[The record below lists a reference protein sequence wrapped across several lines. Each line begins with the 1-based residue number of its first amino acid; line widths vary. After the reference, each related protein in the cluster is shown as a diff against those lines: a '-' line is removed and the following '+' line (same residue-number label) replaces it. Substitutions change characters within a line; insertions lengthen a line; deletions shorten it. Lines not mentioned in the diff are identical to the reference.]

1 MPSRYLIGIDLGTT
15 NSVVAYIDTQE
26 VADAGSPIRV
36 FPVPQLV
43 AHGEVLT
50 LPALPS
56 FLYFPTEDELSAG
69 AVSATWDEDPPMVTG
84 VLAREQG
91 ALVPSRQVSSAKS
104 WLSYPGVD
112 RRAKILPAQA
122 ESPQAMISQP
132 MISQPMISPV
142 EASARYLMHLRY
154 AWNGAIGI
162 DAETRFEHQ
171 EIVLTVPASF
181 DEEARELT
189 VEAARRAGL
198 DTLTLLE
205 EPLAAF
211 YAWIA
216 AKIAENRTA
225 ANRTAQA
232 SGQSSRPYPALDGNG
247 EDLRDGE
254 LILICDIGGGTTDFS
269 LVSARLVN
277 GELQFERTAIGEHL
291 LLGGDNLDFA
301 LARRVEDKLVK
312 DKLKDIPLTLRQR
325 YALRRACCAAKERL
339 LGDSSSDSSSELS
352 RVPVT
357 VLGSGR
363 AVVGQALS
371 VDLTREEV
379 LQILAAGFL
388 PITAPDEMPTHG
400 RAHSRATALRELGLP
415 YASDPAITRH
425 LAAFLTQAAVMNGLS
440 ANHRMAR
447 PNAVLFNGGFC
458 APAVTRERIIEAIS
472 VWFGGAQTGWRPR
485 LLNDEAVESAV
496 ESAVARGAAYY
507 GRVRRGT
514 GLRIRAGSARTYYI
528 GWRSSDGLQNDG
540 LQGICVLPAGVD
552 EGATLPLLDREFSVM
567 ANRPVSFTLYSSRTR
582 HDAHGEVAAL
592 DEADVHRHA
601 PLVTLLRYGKK
612 MRDVYLVV
620 RLRASFTEVG
630 TLELWCESR
639 DTPHRWRLQFEL
651 RSEKEEAQAQPLDT
665 AKAQPVPTRSS
676 TVATSDAAVESA
688 AQLIRDVFGG
698 SADGDTLAPETLVS
712 QMEAALGAKRDSW
725 PISAIR
731 RFSDVLIEVVAG
743 RKKSPRHEVRW
754 LNLSGFCLRPGF
766 GAPGDGARVNGLRTI
781 VSNELVFADDLQCQV
796 ELLVLL
802 RRIAGGINAS
812 EQQALYRKHTRRAGS
827 KKKGRVNRQL
837 DYEEWRLV
845 ASLEHLPASTRAAL
859 GQELVAKIRK
869 EPGDAI
875 WLWSLGR
882 LGARI
887 PLYGPRHSVVAR
899 EIAGE
904 WLTALLD
911 LFTFT
916 SVAASAI
923 ALIARRTDDR
933 SRDIDKAIRDQA
945 ISRLIALGI
954 AEETI
959 PLLSKC
965 VPPERADA
973 VRSFGESLPPGLQLV
988 SSANCL
994 LSVPALHSSQCRVVR
1009 RM

>member
-1 MPSRYLIGIDLGTT
+1 VPSRYLIGIDLGTT
-15 NSVVAYIDTQE
+15 NSVVAYIDTQK
-26 VADAGSPIRV
+26 VADADSPIRV
-36 FPVPQLV
+36 FPIPQLV
-43 AHGEVLT
+43 GQGEVRT

-104 WLSYPGVD
+104 WLSYPGVN

-122 ESPQAMISQP
+122 EPP
-132 MISQPMISPV
+132 QPMISPV
-142 EASARYLMHLRY
+142 EASARYLMHLRD
-154 AWNGAIGI
+154 AWNGAIGT

-189 VEAARRAGL
+189 VEAARSAGL
-198 DTLTLLE
+198 DKLTLLE

-216 AKIAENRTA
+216 ANRH
-225 ANRTAQA
+225 AQA
-232 SGQSSRPYPALDGNG
+232 GGPCSRPNLARDGNG
-247 EDLRDGE
+247 EDLVDGE

-269 LVSARLVN
+269 LVRARLVN

-301 LARRVEDKLVK
+301 LARRVEK
-312 DKLKDIPLTLRQR
+312 KLKDIKLTLRQR
-325 YALRRACCAAKERL
+325 YALRRACCASKERL
-339 LGDSSSDSSSELS
+339 LSDSSLK

-363 AVVGQALS
+363 AVIGQALS

-379 LQILAAGFL
+379 LKILTAGFL
-388 PITAPDEMPTHG
+388 PITAPDEMPAHG
-400 RAHSRATALRELGLP
+400 RPTGLRELGLL
-415 YASDPAITRH
+415 YTSDPAITKH
-425 LAAFLTQAAVMNGLS
+425 LAAFLTQAAVAMNGSS
-440 ANHRMAR
+440 ANQRMAR

-458 APAVTRERIIEAIS
+458 APAVTHERIVEAIS
-472 VWFGGAQTGWRPR
+472 AWFGGAQSGWRPK
-485 LLNDEAVESAV
+485 LLNNEAVD
-496 ESAVARGAAYY
+496 SAVARGAAYY

-528 GWRSSDGLQNDG
+528 GLRSDDG
-540 LQGICVLPAGVD
+540 LQGICILPAGVE
-552 EGATLPLLDREFSVM
+552 EGTTLPLLNREFSVL

-592 DEADVHRHA
+592 DEANVHRHL

-612 MRDVYLVV
+612 MRDVYLIVG
-620 RLRASFTEVG
+620 LRASFTEVG

-651 RSEKEEAQAQPLDT
+651 RGEEAQAQQLDT
-665 AKAQPVPTRSS
+665 AKPQPVPTRSS
-676 TVATSDAAVESA
+676 AVTTSDATVESA
-688 AQLIRDVFGG
+688 AQLIGSVFGG
-698 SADGDTLAPETLVS
+698 SADGDALAPETLVS

-731 RFSDVLIEVVAG
+731 RFSDVLIDVAAG
-743 RKKSPRHEVRW
+743 RQKSPRHEVRW

-766 GAPGDGARVNGLRTI
+766 GVPGDDARVNDLRTI
-781 VSNELVFADDLQCQV
+781 ASNELVFVDDLQCQV
-796 ELLVLL
+796 EMLVLL
-802 RRIAGGINAS
+802 RRIVGGINAS
-812 EQQALYRKHTRRAGS
+812 EQQALYRKHTGRAGS

-837 DYEEWRLV
+837 GYEEWRLV
-845 ASLEHLPASTRAAL
+845 ASLEHLLASTRAVL
-859 GQELVAKIRK
+859 GNELVAKIRK
-869 EPGDAI
+869 EPGDAT

-887 PLYGPRHSVVAR
+887 PLYGPLHSVVTA

-904 WLTALLD
+904 WLKALLD
-911 LFTFT
+911 LSTFT
-916 SVAASAI
+916 AVTGSAI
-923 ALIARRTDDR
+923 VLIARRTDDR
-933 SRDIDKAIRDQA
+933 SRDIDDGIREQA
-945 ISRLIALGI
+945 ISRLMALGI

-959 PLLSKC
+959 QLLSKY

-973 VRSFGESLPPGLQLV
+973 VRSFGESLPPGLQVV
-988 SSANCL
+988 SSPNCL
-994 LSVPALHSSQCRVVR
+994 LSVPALHRSDPTFSKPA
-1009 RM
+1009 

>member
-1 MPSRYLIGIDLGTT
+1 
-15 NSVVAYIDTQE
+15 
-26 VADAGSPIRV
+26 
-36 FPVPQLV
+36 
-43 AHGEVLT
+43 
-50 LPALPS
+50 
-56 FLYFPTEDELSAG
+56 
-69 AVSATWDEDPPMVTG
+69 
-84 VLAREQG
+84 
-91 ALVPSRQVSSAKS
+91 
-104 WLSYPGVD
+104 
-112 RRAKILPAQA
+112 
-122 ESPQAMISQP
+122 
-132 MISQPMISPV
+132 
-142 EASARYLMHLRY
+142 
-154 AWNGAIGI
+154 
-162 DAETRFEHQ
+162 
-171 EIVLTVPASF
+171 
-181 DEEARELT
+181 
-189 VEAARRAGL
+189 
-198 DTLTLLE
+198 
-205 EPLAAF
+205 
-211 YAWIA
+211 
-216 AKIAENRTA
+216 
-225 ANRTAQA
+225 
-232 SGQSSRPYPALDGNG
+232 
-247 EDLRDGE
+247 
-254 LILICDIGGGTTDFS
+254 
-269 LVSARLVN
+269 LVN

-301 LARRVEDKLVK
+301 LARRVEE
-312 DKLKDIPLTLRQR
+312 KLKDIKLTLRQH
-325 YALRRACCAAKERL
+325 YALRRACCTAKERL
-339 LGDSSSDSSSELS
+339 LSDSSSELS

-363 AVVGQALS
+363 AVVGQTLS
-371 VDLTREEV
+371 VELTREEV
-379 LQILAAGFL
+379 LQILTAGFL
-388 PITAPDEMPTHG
+388 PITAPDEMPAHG
-400 RAHSRATALRELGLP
+400 RSTALRELGLP
-415 YASDPAITRH
+415 YASDPAITKH
-425 LAAFLTQAAVMNGLS
+425 LAAFLTQAAVTMNGLSATHGSS

-458 APAVTRERIIEAIS
+458 AAAVTRERIVEAIS
-472 VWFGGAQTGWRPR
+472 VWFGGARTGWRPK
-485 LLNDEAVESAV
+485 LLNNEAVESAV

-514 GLRIRAGSARTYYI
+514 GLPIRAGSARTYYI
-528 GWRSSDGLQNDG
+528 GWRSDDG
-540 LQGICVLPAGVD
+540 LQGICVLPAGVE
-552 EGATLPLLDREFSVM
+552 EGATLPLLDREFSVL

-582 HDAHGEVAAL
+582 HDAHGEVAGL
-592 DEADVHRHA
+592 DEANVHRHA

-612 MRDVYLVV
+612 MRDVYLIV
-620 RLRASFTEVG
+620 RLRASFTEIG

-651 RSEKEEAQAQPLDT
+651 RGEEAQAQQLDT
-665 AKAQPVPTRSS
+665 AKPQPVPTRSS
-676 TVATSDAAVESA
+676 AVTTSEATVEAA
-688 AQLIRDVFGG
+688 AQLIRSVFGG
-698 SADGDTLAPETLVS
+698 SADGDTLAPEALVS

-731 RFSDVLIEVVAG
+731 QFGDVLIEVAAG

-766 GAPGDGARVNGLRTI
+766 GAPGDDARVNGLRTI

-837 DYEEWRLV
+837 DYEAWRLV
-845 ASLEHLPASTRAAL
+845 ASLEHLPASTRASL

-869 EPGDAI
+869 EPRDAI

-887 PLYGPRHSVVAR
+887 PLYGPRHSVVAP

-904 WLTALLD
+904 WLKALLD

-916 SVAASAI
+916 AVTASAI

-933 SRDIDKAIRDQA
+933 SRDIDEAIRDQA
-945 ISRLIALGI
+945 ISRLMALGI

-959 PLLSKC
+959 PLLSKY

-994 LSVPALHSSQCRVVR
+994 LSVPALHSSGPTFSKPA
-1009 RM
+1009 

>member
-56 FLYFPTEDELSAG
+56 FLYFPTADELSAG

-122 ESPQAMISQP
+122 EPP
-132 MISQPMISPV
+132 QPMISPV
-142 EASARYLMHLRY
+142 EASARYLMHLRD
-154 AWNGAIGI
+154 AWNGAIGT
-162 DAETRFEHQ
+162 DGETRFEHQ

-198 DTLTLLE
+198 DKLTLLE

-216 AKIAENRTA
+216 ANRHA
-225 ANRTAQA
+225 PA
-232 SGQSSRPYPALDGNG
+232 GGLSSRPYPTRDGNN

-269 LVSARLVN
+269 LVRARLVN

-301 LARRVEDKLVK
+301 LARRVEEKLVEE
-312 DKLKDIPLTLRQR
+312 KLKDIKLTLRQR

-339 LGDSSSDSSSELS
+339 LSDSSSELS

-357 VLGSGR
+357 VLGGGR
-363 AVVGQALS
+363 AVVAQALS

-379 LQILAAGFL
+379 LQILTAGFL
-388 PITAPDEMPTHG
+388 PITAPDEMPAHG
-400 RAHSRATALRELGLP
+400 RSTALRELGLP
-415 YASDPAITRH
+415 YASDPAITKH
-425 LAAFLTQAAVMNGLS
+425 LAAFLTQAAVAMNGLS
-440 ANHRMAR
+440 ANGSSANYRMAR

-458 APAVTRERIIEAIS
+458 GPAVTRERIIEAIS
-472 VWFGGAQTGWRPR
+472 VWFGGARTGWRPK
-485 LLNDEAVESAV
+485 LLNNEAVESAV

-507 GRVRRGT
+507 GQVRRGA

-528 GWRSSDGLQNDG
+528 GWRSDDG
-540 LQGICVLPAGVD
+540 LQGVCVLPAGVE
-552 EGATLPLLDREFSVM
+552 EGATLPLLDRELSVL

-582 HDAHGEVAAL
+582 HDAYGEVAGL
-592 DEADVHRHA
+592 DEANVHRHA

-612 MRDVYLVV
+612 MRDVYLIV
-620 RLRASFTEVG
+620 RLRTSFTEIG

-651 RSEKEEAQAQPLDT
+651 RGEEAQAQQLDT
-665 AKAQPVPTRSS
+665 EKPQPVPTRSS
-676 TVATSDAAVESA
+676 VVATSDATVESA
-688 AQLIRDVFGG
+688 AQLIRGVFGY
-698 SADGDTLAPETLVS
+698 SADGDTLAPEALVS
-712 QMEAALGAKRDSW
+712 QMEATLGAKRDSW

-731 RFSDVLIEVVAG
+731 RFGNVLIEVAAG

-766 GAPGDGARVNGLRTI
+766 GAPGDDARVNGLRTI
-781 VSNELVFADDLQCQV
+781 ASNDLVFAADLQCQV

-812 EQQALYRKHTRRAGS
+812 EQQALYRKHSGRAGS

-837 DYEEWRLV
+837 DYEQWRLV
-845 ASLEHLPASTRAAL
+845 ASLEHLPASTRASL

-869 EPGDAI
+869 EPRDAI

-887 PLYGPRHSVVAR
+887 PLYGPRHSVVAP

-904 WLTALLD
+904 WLKALLD
-911 LFTFT
+911 LSTFT
-916 SVAASAI
+916 AVTVSAI
-923 ALIARRTDDR
+923 ALIARLTGDR
-933 SRDIDKAIRDQA
+933 SRDIDEAIRDQA
-945 ISRLIALGI
+945 SSRLMALGI

-959 PLLSKC
+959 PLLSKY

-994 LSVPALHSSQCRVVR
+994 LSAPALHSSGPIFSKPA
-1009 RM
+1009 

>member
-1 MPSRYLIGIDLGTT
+1 VPRYLIGIDLGTT
-15 NSVVAYIDTQE
+15 NSVVAYIDAHIDANVDTQE
-26 VADAGSPIRV
+26 VADVGSPIRV

-43 AHGEVLT
+43 GHGEVCT

-69 AVSATWDEDPPMVTG
+69 AVSATWDENPPMVTG

-122 ESPQAMISQP
+122 EPP
-132 MISQPMISPV
+132 QPMISPV
-142 EASARYLMHLRY
+142 EASARYLMHLRD
-154 AWNGAIGI
+154 AWNGAIGT

-198 DTLTLLE
+198 DKLTLLE

-216 AKIAENRTA
+216 ARTA
-225 ANRTAQA
+225 ANRPSPA
-232 SGQSSRPYPALDGNG
+232 GGLSSSPYPARDGTD

-301 LARRVEDKLVK
+301 LARRVEE
-312 DKLKDIPLTLRQR
+312 KLKDIKLTLRQR

-339 LGDSSSDSSSELS
+339 LGDSSSELS

-379 LQILAAGFL
+379 LEILTAGFL
-388 PITAPDEMPTHG
+388 PITAPDEMPAHG
-400 RAHSRATALRELGLP
+400 RPTGLRELGLP

-425 LAAFLTQAAVMNGLS
+425 LAAFLTQAAVAMNVSS
-440 ANHRMAR
+440 ANHSSANQDSARQRMAR
-447 PNAVLFNGGFC
+447 PDAVLFNGGFC
-458 APAVTRERIIEAIS
+458 APAVTRERIVEAIS
-472 VWFGGAQTGWRPR
+472 AWFGGAQSGWRPK
-485 LLNDEAVESAV
+485 LLNNEAVDSSV

-507 GRVRRGT
+507 GSVRRGT

-528 GWRSSDGLQNDG
+528 GWRSDDG
-540 LQGICVLPAGVD
+540 LQGICVLPAGVE
-552 EGATLPLLDREFSVM
+552 EGATLPLLDRDFSVL

-582 HDAHGEVAAL
+582 HDAHGEVARL
-592 DEADVHRHA
+592 DEADEANVHRHA

-612 MRDVYLVV
+612 MRDVHLIVG
-620 RLRASFTEVG
+620 LRASFTEVG

-651 RSEKEEAQAQPLDT
+651 RGEEAQAQQLDT
-665 AKAQPVPTRSS
+665 AKPQPVPARSS
-676 TVATSDAAVESA
+676 AVTTSGATVEAA
-688 AQLIRDVFGG
+688 AQSIRSVFGG
-698 SADGDTLAPETLVS
+698 SAEGGTLAPETLVS
-712 QMEAALGAKRDSW
+712 QMEAALGAKKDSW

-731 RFSDVLIEVVAG
+731 RFGDVLIEVAAG

-766 GAPGDGARVNGLRTI
+766 GVPGDAARVNGLRTI
-781 VSNELVFADDLQCQV
+781 ASNELVFADDLQCQV
-796 ELLVLL
+796 ERLVLL

-812 EQQALYRKHTRRAGS
+812 EQQALYRKHARGAGS

-837 DYEEWRLV
+837 EYEEWRLF
-845 ASLEHLPASTRAAL
+845 ASFEHLLASTRALL
-859 GQELVAKIRK
+859 GHALVAKIRK

-887 PLYGPRHSVVAR
+887 PLYGPLHSVVAA

-904 WLTALLD
+904 WLKALLD
-911 LFTFT
+911 LSTFT
-916 SVAASAI
+916 AVTGSTIV
-923 ALIARRTDDR
+923 LIARRTDDS
-933 SRDIDKAIRDQA
+933 SRDIDEAIREQA
-945 ISRLIALGI
+945 ISRLMALGNT
-954 AEETI
+954 EETI
-959 PLLSKC
+959 QLLSKYD
-965 VPPERADA
+965 PPERADA
-973 VRSFGESLPPGLQLV
+973 VRSFGESLPPGLQVV
-988 SSANCL
+988 SSSRCL
-994 LSVPALHSSQCRVVR
+994 LSVPALHSSGPTFSKPA
-1009 RM
+1009 

>member
-43 AHGEVLT
+43 GHGEVRT

-122 ESPQAMISQP
+122 EPP
-132 MISQPMISPV
+132 QPMISPV
-142 EASARYLMHLRY
+142 EASARYLMHLRD
-154 AWNGAIGI
+154 AWNGAIGT

-198 DTLTLLE
+198 DKLTLLE

-216 AKIAENRTA
+216 ANRH
-225 ANRTAQA
+225 AQA
-232 SGQSSRPYPALDGNG
+232 GGTSSRPYLARDGNG

-269 LVSARLVN
+269 LVRARLVN

-301 LARRVEDKLVK
+301 LARRVEE
-312 DKLKDIPLTLRQR
+312 KLKDIKLTLRQR

-339 LGDSSSDSSSELS
+339 LSDSSLE

-379 LQILAAGFL
+379 LQILTAGFL
-388 PITAPDEMPTHG
+388 PITAPDEMPAHG
-400 RAHSRATALRELGLP
+400 RPTGLRELGLP
-415 YASDPAITRH
+415 YASDPAITKH
-425 LAAFLTQAAVMNGLS
+425 LAAFLTQAAVAMNGSS
-440 ANHRMAR
+440 ANQRMAR

-458 APAVTRERIIEAIS
+458 APAVTRERIVEAIS
-472 VWFGGAQTGWRPR
+472 AWFGGAQSGWRPK
-485 LLNDEAVESAV
+485 LLNNEAVD
-496 ESAVARGAAYY
+496 SAVARGAAYY

-528 GWRSSDGLQNDG
+528 GLRSDDG
-540 LQGICVLPAGVD
+540 LQGICVLPAGVE
-552 EGATLPLLDREFSVM
+552 EGTTLPLLNREFSVL

-592 DEADVHRHA
+592 DEANVHRHA

-612 MRDVYLVV
+612 MRDVYLIV

-651 RSEKEEAQAQPLDT
+651 RGEDGT
-665 AKAQPVPTRSS
+665 
-676 TVATSDAAVESA
+676 SA
-688 AQLIRDVFGG
+688 ATRYGETTTR
-698 SADGDTLAPETLVS
+698 ADSFIGRYDFRCNCRICCAIDPQCFWRLWRWRHS
-712 QMEAALGAKRDSW
+712 GARDSCQ
-725 PISAIR
+725 PNGS
-731 RFSDVLIEVVAG
+731 
-743 RKKSPRHEVRW
+743 
-754 LNLSGFCLRPGF
+754 
-766 GAPGDGARVNGLRTI
+766 GARR
-781 VSNELVFADDLQCQV
+781 
-796 ELLVLL
+796 
-802 RRIAGGINAS
+802 
-812 EQQALYRKHTRRAGS
+812 
-827 KKKGRVNRQL
+827 
-837 DYEEWRLV
+837 EERLV
-845 ASLEHLPASTRAAL
+845 AHL
-859 GQELVAKIRK
+859 G
-869 EPGDAI
+869 
-875 WLWSLGR
+875 
-882 LGARI
+882 
-887 PLYGPRHSVVAR
+887 HSPVRRCAHR
-899 EIAGE
+899 GC
-904 WLTALLD
+904 
-911 LFTFT
+911 
-916 SVAASAI
+916 
-923 ALIARRTDDR
+923 RRTQ
-933 SRDIDKAIRDQA
+933 K
-945 ISRLIALGI
+945 
-954 AEETI
+954 
-959 PLLSKC
+959 
-965 VPPERADA
+965 
-973 VRSFGESLPPGLQLV
+973 V
-988 SSANCL
+988 SA
-994 LSVPALHSSQCRVVR
+994 P
-1009 RM
+1009 

>member
-1 MPSRYLIGIDLGTT
+1 VPSRYLIGIDLGTT
-15 NSVVAYIDTQE
+15 NSVVAYIDAYIDTPE

-43 AHGEVLT
+43 GHGEVRT

-69 AVSATWDEDPPMVTG
+69 AVSATWDENPPMVTG

-122 ESPQAMISQP
+122 EPP
-132 MISQPMISPV
+132 QPMISPV
-142 EASARYLMHLRY
+142 EASARYLMHLRD
-154 AWNGAIGI
+154 AWNGAIGT

-198 DTLTLLE
+198 DKLTLLE

-216 AKIAENRTA
+216 ANSIAENRIA
-225 ANRTAQA
+225 AKSLPQA
-232 SGQSSRPYPALDGNG
+232 GGPSSPGPTSRPYLARDGNG

-269 LVSARLVN
+269 LVRARLVN

-301 LARRVEDKLVK
+301 LARRVEDKLEE
-312 DKLKDIPLTLRQR
+312 KLKGIKLTLRQR

-339 LGDSSSDSSSELS
+339 LSDSSSELS

-363 AVVGQALS
+363 GVVGQALS

-379 LQILAAGFL
+379 LQILTAGFL
-388 PITAPDEMPTHG
+388 PITAPDEMPAHG
-400 RAHSRATALRELGLP
+400 RPTGLRELGLP

-425 LAAFLTQAAVMNGLS
+425 LAAFLTQATVAMNGSS
-440 ANHRMAR
+440 ANQRMAQ

-458 APAVTRERIIEAIS
+458 APAVTRERIVEAIS
-472 VWFGGAQTGWRPR
+472 AWFGGAQTGWRPK
-485 LLNDEAVESAV
+485 LLNNEAVDST
-496 ESAVARGAAYY
+496 VARGAAYY

-528 GWRSSDGLQNDG
+528 GWRSDDG
-540 LQGICVLPAGVD
+540 LQGICILPAGVE
-552 EGATLPLLDREFSVM
+552 EGATLPLLNCEFSVL
-567 ANRPVSFTLYSSRTR
+567 ANRPVSFTLYSSHTG

-592 DEADVHRHA
+592 DEANVHRHA

-612 MRDVYLVV
+612 MRDVHLIVG
-620 RLRASFTEVG
+620 LRASFTEVG

-651 RSEKEEAQAQPLDT
+651 RSEEAQAQQLDT
-665 AKAQPVPTRSS
+665 AKPQPVPAASS
-676 TVATSDAAVESA
+676 AVTASDATVESA
-688 AQLIRDVFGG
+688 AQLIRSVFGG

-731 RFSDVLIEVVAG
+731 RFGEVLIEVAAG

-766 GAPGDGARVNGLRTI
+766 GVPGDDARVNDLRTI
-781 VSNELVFADDLQCQV
+781 ASNAPVFADDLQCQV
-796 ELLVLL
+796 ERLVLL

-812 EQQALYRKHTRRAGS
+812 EQQALYRNHTRRAGR

-837 DYEEWRLV
+837 EYEEWRLF
-845 ASLEHLPASTRAAL
+845 ASLEHLLASTRASL
-859 GQELVAKIRK
+859 GHELVAKIGK

-887 PLYGPRHSVVAR
+887 PLYGPPHSVVAA
-899 EIAGE
+899 EVAGE
-904 WLTALLD
+904 WLKALLD
-911 LFTFT
+911 LSTFT
-916 SVAASAI
+916 AVTASAI
-923 ALIARRTDDR
+923 ALIARCTDDR
-933 SRDIDKAIRDQA
+933 SRDIDDAIREQA
-945 ISRLIALGI
+945 ISRLMVLGI

-959 PLLSKC
+959 QPLSKY
-965 VPPERADA
+965 VSPERADA
-973 VRSFGESLPPGLQLV
+973 VRSFGESLPPGLQVV
-988 SSANCL
+988 SSSNCL
-994 LSVPALHSSQCRVVR
+994 LSVPALHSSGPTFSKPA
-1009 RM
+1009 